1 MTGRGLTSYCNE
13 HHGCGAP
20 FYFDPNAM
28 TVTPYPA
35 FPNSMP
41 SPYCQ
46 YAALQTPYVL
56 PGNHILFPRECAGEN
71 GTGALYELEDPHG
84 TWLVIDRFDFHCICR
99 TPPPSPRFSNSSGA
113 FPLGQ
118 LASLPSAPHVLY
130 GTSVYGGGGGT
141 GAIYSYDTI
150 ARTEQLSYS
159 FPTGSGQPGYPA
171 GGLMYHGGAFYGT
184 TYVPSMVFK
193 FVP

>member
-13 HHGCGAP
+13 HRGCGAP

-41 SPYCQ
+41 SPYSQ

-56 PGNHILFPRECAGEN
+56 PGNHILFPREGAGFY
-71 GTGALYELEDPHG
+71 GTGALYELDDSHG
-84 TWLVIDRFDFHCICR
+84 TWLLSDRFDFHCISS

-118 LASLPSAPHVLY
+118 LASLPSAPHVLD
-130 GTSVYGGGGGT
+130 GTSVYGGDNGR

-159 FPTGSGQPGYPA
+159 FPTGSYPA
-171 GGLMYHGGAFYGT
+171 GGLMYYGGAFYGT
-184 TYVPSMVFK
+184 TYVPSVVFK